1 MLLCGL
7 QLDCQENSNKLIS
20 NELVMEAIQVVR
32 YVPSQWVCPVE
43 YELYP

>member
-1 MLLCGL
+1 MLLDGL
-7 QLDCQENSNKLIS
+7 QLDCRENNKTIS
-20 NELVMEAIQVVR
+20 NDLVMEAIQVVQ